1 MISLKEFMMNQEE
14 PLTLNPEN
22 MVAKLSPIHLQSNVP
37 DEIKRMYGDAY
48 DKYLDRHTDLE
59 HKKYLEKILEK
70 ALLKDYRKLENWHE
84 LEEIN
89 MRRLTRQ

>member
-22 MVAKLSPIHLQSNVP
+22 MVAKLSPIHLQSNVSQRQ
-37 DEIKRMYGDAY
+37 KQMYTHAY

-70 ALLKDYRKLENWHE
+70 ALLKDFRKLEDWYE

-89 MRRLTRQ
+89 MRRLARQ